1 MTFSAKSSASV
12 AIAAVALSFAQP
24 ASAQDVDQRLGKVHF
39 ATSCSPVAQREF
51 DKAMLYQHSFWYRSS
66 QRVFEEVLKDDPNCA
81 IAYWGIA
88 LSLLWNPHTVPPAK
102 NLAEGAAALAKGKA
116 IGAKTERES
125 DYLEALSAMYADYDN
140 VDHRTRVLNYLKAM
154 EQLATRYPDDDEA
167 QIYYALALNVGAS
180 PTDKTYSNQL
190 KGAAILE
197 KIWARQ
203 PEHPG
208 VAHYLIHLYDTPALA
223 ERGIEAARSYS
234 KIAPDAAH
242 ARHMPS
248 HIFNRV
254 GYWKESIESNSVSAR
269 VAKAD
274 KEPHD
279 QLHAMD
285 YLVYAHLQLG
295 QDAKASAVID
305 EMKTI
310 TGFSETFIPGP
321 FALAASPARY
331 AVERGDWKAA
341 TALEVRPNPLPQVQA
356 VTYFAQ
362 ALGAA
367 HSGDVDTAK
376 AAISKLA
383 ELRDQLREKK
393 DAYWAEQVDIQ
404 WQVATAWML
413 SAAGKQD
420 EALKA
425 LSAAADAEDRTEKHA
440 VTPGP
445 LAPARELYG
454 VMLLDRGMARE
465 ALAAFEATLKKEP
478 KRLGA
483 TVGAARAA
491 AKASDAVK
499 AKEYYAKVAEL
510 TSDADA
516 SRSEAKEARAFLAKV
531 Q

>member
-1 MTFSAKSSASV
+1 MTFFNSSAACALAAAALCLSQSV
-12 AIAAVALSFAQP
+12 
-24 ASAQDVDQRLGKVHF
+24 SAQDVDQKLGKVHF
-39 ATSCSPVAQREF
+39 ATSCSPTAQREF
-51 DKAMLYQHSFWYRSS
+51 DRAMLYQHSFWYRSS
-66 QRVFEEVLKDDPNCA
+66 QRAFEETLKEDPNCA

-102 NLAEGAAALAKGKA
+102 NLADGAAALAKGKG
-116 IGAKTERES
+116 IGAKTERER
-125 DYLEALSAMYADYDN
+125 DYLEALSAMYADYDK

-154 EQLATRYPDDDEA
+154 EQLATRYPEDDEA
-167 QIYYALALNVGAS
+167 QIYYALALNIGAS

-203 PEHPG
+203 PDHPG

-223 ERGIEAARSYS
+223 DRGVEAARRYS

-242 ARHMPS
+242 AQHMPS
-248 HIFNRV
+248 HIFTRV
-254 GYWKESIESNSVSAR
+254 GYWKESIESNAVAAR
-269 VAKAD
+269 VAKSD
-274 KEPHD
+274 KELHD
-279 QLHAMD
+279 ELHAMD
-285 YLVYAHLQLG
+285 YQVYAYLQLG
-295 QDAKASAVID
+295 QDAKARAVID
-305 EMKTI
+305 EMRTVS
-310 TGFSETFIPGP
+310 GFAETFIPGP

-341 TALEVRPNPLPQVQA
+341 TALEVRPNPLPHVQA
-356 VTYFAQ
+356 VTYFAK

-367 HSGDVDTAK
+367 RSGDPDAAN
-376 AAISKLA
+376 AAIAKLA

-393 DAYWAEQVDIQ
+393 DAYWAEQVDIE

-413 SAAGKQD
+413 HAAGKSE
-420 EALKA
+420 EALKT
-425 LSAAADAEDRTEKHA
+425 LSAAADAEDRTEKHP

-454 VMLLDRGMARE
+454 VMLLDRGMANE
-465 ALAAFEATLKKEP
+465 ALVAFEATLKKEP
-478 KRLGA
+478 NRLGA

-491 AKASDAVK
+491 AKAGDAVK

-510 TSDADA
+510 TGDADA
-516 SRSEAKEARAFLAKV
+516 TRSEGKEAQAFLAKV
-531 Q
+531 R